1 MTTYKPCMQQ
11 LRIWDAVSLHTT
23 DLILADSA
31 DQLVSTLLIS

>member
-1 MTTYKPCMQQ
+1 MTIYKPCMQQ
-11 LRIWDAVSLHTT
+11 LRIWDAVSLHST